1 MPASQRVLIT
11 CPPML
16 GMIDSFRSHAL
27 DLGLELVAAQVTQTL
42 SEEELC
48 DQLPSF
54 NGWIIGDDPATR
66 MVFEAGQAGQLRA
79 AVKWGIGVDN
89 VDFEACKDLGIPII
103 NTPGMF
109 GAEVADIAVGYVI
122 ALARHTFEIDRGVR
136 AGGWPK
142 PRGISLA
149 GKTVALVGYGDI
161 GRNTARRLLAADM
174 RIVAYDPFADPA
186 SIEAGVELEA
196 WPERLEEADF
206 VVVNCA
212 LTRSSFHLID
222 GAALQRIKPGVR
234 IVNVGRG
241 PVIDEQAL
249 MAGLENGRV
258 FSAALDVFEAEP
270 LAADSPLRQ
279 HERCIFG
286 SHNASNTEDGVV
298 RTSLEALNRLAG
310 FLAGNTEC
318 TTS

>member
-1 MPASQRVLIT
+1 
-11 CPPML
+11 ML
-16 GMIDSFRSHAL
+16 GMIESFRAHASG
-27 DLGLELVAAQVTQTL
+27 LGLDLVAAHVTQTL
-42 SEEELC
+42 SEQELC
-48 DQLPSF
+48 RQLPGF
-54 NGWIIGDDPATR
+54 DGWIIGDDPATR
-66 MVFEAGQAGQLRA
+66 RVFEAGQAGQLRA

-122 ALARHTFEIDRGVR
+122 ALARHIFEIDRGVR
-136 AGGWPK
+136 GGGWPK

-149 GKTVALVGYGDI
+149 GKTVALIGYGDI
-161 GRNTARRLLAADM
+161 GRNTARRLVAADM
-174 RIVAYDPFADPA
+174 SIIAYDPFADPA
-186 SIEAGVELEA
+186 SLDAGVQLA
-196 WPERLEEADF
+196 TWPERLEEADF

-222 GAALQRIKPGVR
+222 ASALERIKPGVR

-249 MAGLENGRV
+249 IAGLNSGRV
-258 FSAALDVFEAEP
+258 YSAALDVFEAEP
-270 LAADSPLRQ
+270 LPADSPLRQ
-279 HERCIFG
+279 HDRCIFG

-298 RTSLEALNRLAG
+298 RTSIEALNRLAS
-310 FLAGNTEC
+310 FLAGSKNQP
-318 TTS
+318 TS

>member
-1 MPASQRVLIT
+1 MSSLQRVLVT

-16 GMIDSFRSHAL
+16 GMIEAFYGNAEQ
-27 DLGLELVAAQVTQTL
+27 LGIELVPAQVTQTL
-42 SEEELC
+42 SEDELSEL
-48 DQLPSF
+48 LPIYD
-54 NGWIIGDDPATR
+54 GWIIGDDPATR
-66 MVFEAGQAGQLRA
+66 RVFEAGQAGKLRA

-89 VDFEACKDLGIPII
+89 VDFEACKDLCIPII

-149 GKTVALVGYGDI
+149 GKTVALIGFGDI
-161 GRNTARRLLAADM
+161 GRNTAQRLLAADM
-174 RIVAYDPFADPA
+174 RIIAYDPFADPA
-186 SIEAGVELEA
+186 SIEAPVQLAA

-206 VVVNCA
+206 LVVNCA
-212 LTRSSFHLID
+212 LTRSSFHMVD
-222 GAALQRIKPGVR
+222 AEALARIKPGVR

-249 MAGLENGRV
+249 IEALATGQV
-258 FSAALDVFEAEP
+258 FSAALDVFEVEP
-270 LAADSPLRQ
+270 LATDSPLRG

-298 RTSLEALNRLAG
+298 RTSLEALSKLSG
-310 FLAGNTEC
+310 FLQQTADRAKA
-318 TTS
+318 